1 MPPSAMKIEPSG
13 KLSSGSRKHGCR
25 SSPITPVI
33 FLLVLLAVLAGLCL
47 GPRVHAS
54 PANSEGIAQS
64 IAEKQRHARAHEKIL
79 QGLTEQERKLFGNL
93 QDVELQI
100 RNTTDEIQTLETELV
115 RLRQQEERIQREYRD
130 LDQDRAQTG
139 EELRNLLTLLW
150 PVHLRGI
157 ESKLQDLTTWDEA
170 DRQFHWLSRIYGLVQ
185 ERIERLQ
192 VQGRELAL
200 RQVRLEESR
209 AEIDAQIHR
218 INAGKDQLL
227 TQKLDFLR
235 RVQEVRAQKISTE
248 EQVAEILHSIADLN
262 YQLQT
267 LTSKTFTDQQGRMSW
282 PGQGRIVQGFQP
294 QASPP
299 HRGLSLQMGEND
311 PVRAI
316 SWGKVVHSDL
326 LRGYGHVV
334 IIYHGQEYYSLYAF
348 LNNAVVSVGQEV
360 EKDEKLGQAGYY
372 PKLDGPG
379 LYFELRFHQNPV
391 NPDNW
396 LVAK

>member
-1 MPPSAMKIEPSG
+1 MKIEPSG

>member
-1 MPPSAMKIEPSG
+1 M
-13 KLSSGSRKHGCR
+13 
-25 SSPITPVI
+25 SPITPVI
-33 FLLVLLAVLAGLCL
+33 FLLALLAGLFL
-47 GPRVHAS
+47 GPRVYAS
-54 PANSEGIAQS
+54 PKTSESIVQS
-64 IAEKQRHARAHEKIL
+64 LEEKQRDAHTHEKIL

-93 QDVELQI
+93 QDVEVRI
-100 RNTTDEIQTLETELV
+100 RRTTDEIQDLETELV
-115 RLRQQEERIQREYRD
+115 RLRHEENRIQSEYRD
-130 LDQDRAQTG
+130 LVQERTQTG

-150 PVHLRGI
+150 PVHLQGI
-157 ESKLQDLTTWDEA
+157 ESKLQDLTSWDEA

-192 VQGRELAL
+192 AQARELAL
-200 RQVRLEESR
+200 GQVRLERSR
-209 AEIDAQIHR
+209 AEIDAQIIR
-218 INAGKDQLL
+218 INKGKDQLL
-227 TQKLDFLR
+227 AQKLDFLR

-248 EQVAEILHSIADLN
+248 EQVKEILQSIADLN

-267 LTSKTFTDQQGRMSW
+267 LASKTFSDQQGRMSW

-299 HRGLSLQMGEND
+299 HRGLSLQMGKND

-316 SWGKVVHSDL
+316 SPGKVVHSDL

-334 IIYHGQEYYSLYAF
+334 IVYHGQDYYSLYAF
-348 LNNAVVSVGQEV
+348 LNNAVVSVGQDV
-360 EKDEKLGQAGYY
+360 DKDEKLGQAGYY
-372 PKLDGPG
+372 PKVDGPG

>member
-1 MPPSAMKIEPSG
+1 M
-13 KLSSGSRKHGCR
+13 
-25 SSPITPVI
+25 
-33 FLLVLLAVLAGLCL
+33 
-47 GPRVHAS
+47 
-54 PANSEGIAQS
+54 
-64 IAEKQRHARAHEKIL
+64 
-79 QGLTEQERKLFGNL
+79 FGNL